1 MIRPRSAFRFGLFSA
16 LVTISGLTALP
27 SRAAAQ
33 TPGALTPLDSL
44 PPGVTMQMVEQGQ
57 ALFRSQG
64 QCYTCHGETAE
75 GDVGPNLTDGDWLQ
89 EKGSYL
95 SIVEVVMS
103 GIPEARSA
111 TGTAMPPRGDSDI
124 TDIEVQSVAAYVW
137 HRSHPAAGD
146 SLPAGVTHGMLERGK
161 QVFLGDG
168 GCALCHGEDATGLL
182 GPNLTDDDWLDAKGS
197 YLTIGRIIAR
207 GVPLGMSTRGI
218 EMPPRGGSDISAED
232 LERVAAYV
240 WYVSHKD

>member
-1 MIRPRSAFRFGLFSA
+1 MIRPRYAHPFGVFVLIFA
-16 LVTISGLTALP
+16 LAAVP
-27 SRAAAQ
+27 PRAVAQ
-33 TPGALTPLDSL
+33 TPGALAPLDSL
-44 PPGVTMQMVEQGQ
+44 PPGVTMPMVEQGRDI
-57 ALFRSQG
+57 FRGPG

-75 GDVGPNLTDGDWLQ
+75 GNVGPNLTDGDWLQ

-95 SIVEVVMS
+95 SILEVVMN

-124 TDIEVQSVAAYVW
+124 SDIEVQSVAAYVW

-146 SLPAGVTHGMLERGK
+146 SLPAGVTPGMVARGA

-207 GVPLGMSTRGI
+207 GVPLSMSTRGV
-218 EMPPRGGSDISAED
+218 EMPPRGGSDITAADIEK
-232 LERVAAYV
+232 VAAYV
-240 WYVSHKD
+240 WYISHKD